1 MTKNN
6 EEPKSR
12 VYPASC
18 GVDCECRRK
27 ILDFQANYL
36 ILYVFDRNFLSN
48 LYVFDRNLAK
58 TVGRG

>member
-18 GVDCECRRK
+18 GVDFECRRK
-27 ILDFQANYL
+27 ILAFQANYL
-36 ILYVFDRNFLSN
+36 ILYVSDRNFLSN
-48 LYVFDRNLAK
+48 LYVFDRNF
-58 TVGRG
+58 G